1 MSAATAAAA
10 AAPILAS
17 LEAQAAPAS
26 SVEAAAAHA
35 PAAVDSD
42 SDAMKDLER
51 LFRIRDQELGMR
63 VDNNPAPVGYEA
75 TRPSPL

>member
-17 LEAQAAPAS
+17 LEPQAAPAS
-26 SVEAAAAHA
+26 SVEAAAPHT
-35 PAAVDSD
+35 PVAVD

-75 TRPSPL
+75 TQPSPL